1 MRRAVL
7 AAFAAILIG
16 AAVAPAARSITKHQF
31 AILVVPA
38 GATRA
43 VDVPYPDA
51 LEYGNARYQG
61 SVRLAVKPIA
71 AGRRPD
77 LARVRIL
84 EAQSVEGGSAYR
96 VRAHNG
102 NAPGSAPVRVTA
114 TATTIEPLP
123 HS

>member
-1 MRRAVL
+1 MRRGVL
-7 AAFAAILIG
+7 AALAAILI
-16 AAVAPAARSITKHQF
+16 VAGVALAARSITKNQI
-31 AILVVPA
+31 AILIVPA

-51 LEYGNARYQG
+51 LEYGNARYEG
-61 SVRLAVKPIA
+61 SVRRAVKPL
-71 AGRRPD
+71 AGGHRPD
-77 LARVRIL
+77 LAKVRIL

-96 VRAHNG
+96 VRAY
-102 NAPGSAPVRVTA
+102 NANASGTAPVRVTV

>member
-1 MRRAVL
+1 MGRAVF
-7 AAFAAILIG
+7 AAFAAILIA
-16 AAVAPAARSITKHQF
+16 AAVALAAGSITKNQF
-31 AILVVPA
+31 AIMYVPA

-43 VDVPYPDA
+43 VDVPYSDA
-51 LEYGNARYQG
+51 LEYGNARYKG
-61 SVRLAVKPIA
+61 SVRLAVKPFA

-77 LARVRIL
+77 LAKVRIL

-102 NAPGSAPVRVTA
+102 NAKGSAPVRVTV
-114 TATTIEPLP
+114 TATTTEPLP

>member
-1 MRRAVL
+1 ML
-7 AAFAAILIG
+7 AAFAAILIVG
-16 AAVAPAARSITKHQF
+16 GVALAARSITKNQI
-31 AILVVPA
+31 AIVVVPA

-51 LEYGNARYQG
+51 LEYGNAHYRG
-61 SVRLAVKPIA
+61 SVRLAVKPLA
-71 AGRRPD
+71 GGRRPD
-77 LARVRIL
+77 LAKVRIL

-96 VRAHNG
+96 VRAHNA
-102 NAPGSAPVRVTA
+102 NAPGSAPVRVTV